1 VCAHAVRVAIE
12 KIPGVEKVDV
22 SLNDG
27 VAIIRLAAG
36 NEVTVAQVRRMIRD
50 KGFTPKDAQLR
61 LRGRVEA
68 REGGFVLLMP
78 GPDRSYR
85 LSADPTLLS
94 RLREAAGLDVVIEGR
109 MPQDGAG
116 DVSPSMLEVSNL
128 IRRPSSDRP
137 PNSFTGSSFS
147 REEIAFSCGTH

>member
-1 VCAHAVRVAIE
+1 MCAHAVRVAIE

-50 KGFTPKDAQLR
+50 KGFTPRDAQLR
-61 LRGRVEA
+61 VRGRVEA
-68 REGGFVLLMP
+68 RDDEFVLLLP
-78 GPDRSYR
+78 GPNRRYALR
-85 LSADPTLLS
+85 AGGALQS